1 MKELIQVGIIR
12 EDKRIVDEKNT
23 AVAMKSGDLSVFAT
37 PALVAFLE
45 YTAKELVRKYLDDKE
60 TTVGIRMDVS
70 HIKASKVGAA
80 IHSKVEVIKV
90 EDKKITFKVEAYE
103 GETLIGFGTHERFVV
118 DKIKFISKLG

>member
-12 EDKRIVDEKNT
+12 EDKRTVGQEDT
-23 AVAMKSGDLSVFAT
+23 AVAMQSGDISVYAT

-45 YTAKELVRKYLDDKE
+45 YTAKELIRKYLDDNE
-60 TTVGIRMDVS
+60 TTVGIKMDIN
-70 HIKASKVGAA
+70 HIKASKVGVA
-80 IHSKVEVIKV
+80 IRSKAEVIKV
-90 EDKKITFKVEAYE
+90 DGKKITFKVEAFE

>member
-12 EDKRIVDEKNT
+12 EDKRKVNQEDT
-23 AVAMKSGDLSVFAT
+23 AVAMKSGDLSVYAT

-45 YTAKELVRKYLDDKE
+45 YTAKELVRKFLDDNE
-60 TTVGIRMDVS
+60 TTVGIRMDLN
-70 HIKASKVGAA
+70 HIKASKVGSA
-80 IHSKVEVIKV
+80 IHSKAEVIEV
-90 EDKKITFKVEAYE
+90 NGKKITFKVEAYE